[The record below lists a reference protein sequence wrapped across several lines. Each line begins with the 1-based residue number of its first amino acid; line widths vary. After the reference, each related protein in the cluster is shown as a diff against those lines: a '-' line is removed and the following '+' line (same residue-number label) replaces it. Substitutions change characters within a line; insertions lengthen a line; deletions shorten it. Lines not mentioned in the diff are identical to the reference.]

1 MAEANQ
7 DAVESRVVFSSGDCN
22 FSVRDVIDAAHFR
35 GEVAALWKNFLR
47 EVAAE
52 NKADEAGE
60 ESEDEA
66 IDTAAEQFRYNHDLI
81 TAEETEKWLADR
93 GLSLGDFSAYF
104 VRRYWGEKAEDEGAG
119 DAADYLSAA
128 DDLRA
133 LFTIELTLSGELEGM
148 AQRLSWRVAAQKAA
162 KEKVDAQAFA
172 VAEANFR
179 EQHGLAESDEGDWLG
194 KLRRDQEW
202 LRAEIA
208 MEAIY
213 ERACA
218 ALLSREARAREIS
231 ALRLPLTNFEVETL
245 EFDSLDA
252 AREGLLCVRQDG
264 MTMEEVAS
272 EGRYPYRH
280 TDVLLEAVPEDL
292 QQKFLSVT
300 PGETLEPIT
309 HGEGF
314 HLCRIIAK
322 AEPNLDDPIV
332 KGRAD
337 DRILD
342 RHFAELCS
350 HHIQWRNVLPNE

>member
-7 DAVESRVVFSSGDCN
+7 DAVESRVVFGSGDRN

-35 GEVAALWKNFLR
+35 GEVAASWKNFLR
-47 EVAAE
+47 EIAVE
-52 NKADEAGE
+52 EKADEAGQE
-60 ESEDEA
+60 ADDEA
-66 IDTAAEQFRYNHDLI
+66 IDTAAERFRYNHDLI
-81 TAEETEKWLADR
+81 TAEETEKWLAER
-93 GLSLGDFSAYF
+93 GLSLGDFSSYF
-104 VRRYWGEKAEDEGAG
+104 VRRYWSETAEDDGAT
-119 DAADYLSAA
+119 DAADYLAA
-128 DDLRA
+128 PEDLRA
-133 LFTIELTLSGELEGM
+133 LFTMELTFSGELDGM
-148 AQRLSWRVAAQKAA
+148 AQRLSWRVAAKAAA
-162 KEKVDAQAFA
+162 KEEADAQIFA

-179 EQHGLAESDEGDWLG
+179 ERQGLPESEENDWLG
-194 KLRRDQEW
+194 KLGRNEEW
-202 LRAEIA
+202 LRAQIA

-213 ERACA
+213 HRACA
-218 ALLSREARAREIS
+218 ALLSPEARAREIS

-252 AREGLLCVRQDG
+252 AREGLLCVQQDG

-280 TDVLLEAVPEDL
+280 TEVLLEDVPEDL

-314 HLCRIIAK
+314 HLCRIIGK
-322 AEPNLDDPIV
+322 AEPNLEDPMV
-332 KGRAD
+332 KERAE

-350 HHIQWRNVLPNE
+350 NHIQWRRVLP